1 MSLTSEVVMEE
12 SDTRL
17 TQETEEETKSFCA
30 LNVSET
36 RYWLMLALC
45 VNRSLTNCPD
55 VMCP

>member
-1 MSLTSEVVMEE
+1 MEE

-30 LNVSET
+30 LNVFET

-55 VMCP
+55 VTCP